1 MSEWESEEEFDDL
14 KHKQLLE
21 SLFKNDESK
30 GKKKAFQLKKGAEE
44 KVNIADMLSAL
55 KGKKGL
61 DIVKKNF
68 GIHTTKD
75 LKKIQDKCLSN
86 EENRGKGLKSKT
98 LVAPMHKHAQDKIQ
112 AQVAYSDIKT
122 ELGEWNQVV
131 SSNRVAEQI
140 KFPLDQE
147 KLHNLGNAER
157 LEGKIPR
164 TSLEQKMQQIISGS
178 KHILDNNRPYTEA
191 EEELLKAMDLK
202 EAEEKIKKLQRE
214 RKLMSF
220 RAAKN
225 KYKAKIKSKTYHR
238 IQNRSKRRKLVKEFE
253 ELVTKDPE
261 AAKEKLAEIEKDRL
275 LERATLRHRTTGK
288 WNRNLIKY
296 AARNEG
302 VRKILQEHIRF
313 GKELK
318 AKLLGI
324 DQDELSESE
333 GEGENNNEEI
343 EKKDYQTFMSM
354 VAEEAAK
361 EAKKEDKKDETI
373 VSALLDGEKNPWL
386 KKGLLKLRKAMKAKE
401 EEKRGFVTKVS
412 DKRKKE
418 IVKEMDLDE
427 GWTIV
432 GPKDE
437 EYVVSKEDVIEDLEV
452 DEDEIEDN
460 EEDIK
465 FEDEEIESEEDV
477 SKQEPSGK
485 TIDEIFDEYFDSLI
499 TTTKLEEEAED
510 AMDTS
515 NKIDDEEDGEPEAVD
530 VPSCSLKRKGGDSLD
545 NNENKKLKSTIDISL
560 DPSKYLNL
568 VTNNIEAID
577 DKINEHLDDGNRIH
591 SLDQTNLIAEAF
603 EDDDVISEFE
613 KHKAKIED
621 EEREKDIDL
630 TLHGWGSWTGAGI
643 ETKSKKEFVLK
654 APKKIR
660 KDSNKH
666 GIIIRQ
672 NVDSSIEKYQPDD
685 VPFPYTSAKVYEA
698 VIRQPIGMDWN
709 TVNTNKELITPNV
722 LTRLGKIIR
731 PISKDTLKK
740 SIKLSK

>member
-1 MSEWESEEEFDDL
+1 MSDWESEEEFDEV
-14 KHKQLLE
+14 KNKELLDNF
-21 SLFKNDESK
+21 FKNDDSK
-30 GKKKAFQLKKGAEE
+30 EKKKSFTLKKAVEE
-44 KVNIADMLSAL
+44 KVNIADMLTAL

-61 DIVKKNF
+61 DVVKKNF
-68 GIHTTKD
+68 GIHTSTD
-75 LKKIQDKCLSN
+75 FKKIQDKCTTN

-98 LVAPMHKHAQDKIQ
+98 LIAPMHKHAQDKIQ
-112 AQVAYSDIKT
+112 AQVAYKDIKA
-122 ELGEWNQVV
+122 ELAEWNQVV
-131 SSNRVAEQI
+131 SSNRVADQLN
-140 KFPLDQE
+140 FPLNQE
-147 KLHNLGNAER
+147 KLHNLGNTER
-157 LEGKIPR
+157 LAGKIAR
-164 TSLEQKMQQIISGS
+164 TSLEKKMEQVVNGS
-178 KHILDNNRPYTEA
+178 KNTLDNDRPYTEA

-202 EAEEKIKKLQRE
+202 EAEEKIRKLQRE

-238 IQNRSKRRKLVKEFE
+238 IQKRSKRRRLVKEFE

-261 AAKEKLAEIEKDRL
+261 AAREKLAEIEKDRL

-288 WNRNLIKY
+288 WNKNLIKY
-296 AARNEG
+296 AARNDG

-324 DQDELSESE
+324 DEDELSDSE
-333 GEGENNNEEI
+333 EEEEVDEEK

-354 VAEEAAK
+354 IAEEAAK
-361 EAKKEDKKDETI
+361 EANKDDKKNETI

-386 KKGLLKLRKAMKAKE
+386 KSGLLKLRQTMKAKE

-412 DKRKKE
+412 DKKKKE

-437 EYVVSKEDVIEDLEV
+437 EYVVSKEDVND
-452 DEDEIEDN
+452 DEDEEG
-460 EEDIK
+460 EEDMENDNSEIDDDDEE
-465 FEDEEIESEEDV
+465 EDEENNVKKISE
-477 SKQEPSGK
+477 K

-499 TTTKLEEEAED
+499 ATTKLEEEAEEALD
-510 AMDTS
+510 
-515 NKIDDEEDGEPEAVD
+515 KVDDKNEGDVD
-530 VPSCSLKRKGGDSLD
+530 EVINVQASSLKRKALPSDD
-545 NNENKKLKSTIDISL
+545 NSNKKLKSTIDISL

-568 VTNNIEAID
+568 VTNHIEAID
-577 DKINEHLDDGNRIH
+577 DKINEHLVDDDRIH
-591 SLDQTNLIAEAF
+591 SLNQTNLIAEAF

-621 EEREKDIDL
+621 DEKEKDIDL
-630 TLHGWGSWTGAGI
+630 TLHGWGSWTGAGLK
-643 ETKSKKEFVLK
+643 TKSKKEFIVK
-654 APKKIR
+654 APEKIR
-660 KDSNKH
+660 KDCKKH
-666 GIIIRQ
+666 GVIIRQ

-709 TVNTNKELITPNV
+709 PVSVNKELIAPNV
-722 LTRLGKIIR
+722 RTRLGKIIR
-731 PISKDTLKK
+731 PISKDLVKK
-740 SIKLSK
+740 VVTKD